1 MNILKRV
8 CTFHDHAK
16 AIIATFFHNE
26 DDFDKAK
33 AEVISAYESHVKCD

>member
-1 MNILKRV
+1 MKIL
-8 CTFHDHAK
+8 K

-33 AEVISAYESHVKCD
+33 AEVISAYESYVKCD